1 MSDRLAISATLSVLL
16 MAGYALLGTGAPRM
30 ELGPQALTSPAKA
43 VAVELPRF
51 DRVLT
56 LSR

>member
-16 MAGYALLGTGAPRM
+16 MAGYALLGAEAPRM
-30 ELGPQALTSPAKA
+30 TLSPQALTSPAKA
-43 VAVELPRF
+43 VAAGLPRL